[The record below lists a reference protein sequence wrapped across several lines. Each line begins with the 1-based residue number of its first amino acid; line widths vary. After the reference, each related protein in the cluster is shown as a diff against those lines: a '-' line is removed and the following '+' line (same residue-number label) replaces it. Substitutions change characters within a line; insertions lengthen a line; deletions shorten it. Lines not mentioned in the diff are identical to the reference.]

1 MRSWLGQPG
10 VSGHTTAWLCAKLG
24 DVYIH
29 ETAISH
35 IRRLLA
41 SRFVCMRIDEQFWQ
55 FKKRMG
61 AVQDHMNS
69 DSFAAQGGRGLPGLC
84 QELRDRCREVIDR
97 KGGRIPK

>member
-1 MRSWLGQPG
+1 M
-10 VSGHTTAWLCAKLG
+10 A
-24 DVYIH
+24 
-29 ETAISH
+29 
-35 IRRLLA
+35 
-41 SRFVCMRIDEQFWQ
+41 